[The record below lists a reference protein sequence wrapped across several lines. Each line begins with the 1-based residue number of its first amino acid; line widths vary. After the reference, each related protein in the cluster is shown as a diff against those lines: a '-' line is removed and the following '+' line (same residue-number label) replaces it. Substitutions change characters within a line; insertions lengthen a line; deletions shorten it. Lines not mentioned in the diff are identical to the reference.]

1 MDWGKA
7 STQVSETQN
16 ATVRKDQ
23 GELLLTS
30 SHFADKDIE
39 FKNEKSLGQVQSQD
53 QTPVI

>member
-7 STQVSETQN
+7 STQVSETQT

-39 FKNEKSLGQVQSQD
+39 YKIMYVA
-53 QTPVI
+53 